1 MEWLLT
7 TATLAGSDDLVACR
21 GRLRALAGRVG
32 LEGGARTSLVA
43 ATVELA
49 CNAITH
55 AGGGTLRLALAAGT
69 PPALVVVVTDQ
80 GRGLG
85 AADAA
90 FEGRGGLALV
100 RRLMERVE
108 VETTRSGTTVR
119 LLCPL
124 PMFEWPEEAAAQ
136 AQRAAD
142 LATWL
147 AQQPAPSLLEDTVQ
161 DTGALLRSQAEIERL
176 NAELEDTN
184 RGVVALYAELDERAE
199 QLREASELKSR
210 FLSNMSHEFRTPLNS
225 ILALARLLLDEA
237 DGPLT
242 AEQGKQVGYIR
253 RSAESL
259 AELVN
264 DLLDLAKV
272 EAGKLELRP
281 RSFTV
286 QELFGGLRG
295 VMKPLQQSDAIELVF
310 DEPVDCPPLFT
321 DEAKLAQVLR
331 NLISNALKFTEAGE
345 VRVAASYDRV
355 AGHCI
360 FTVQDTGIGIAPE
373 NHELVF
379 HEFSQVASRLQ
390 GRAKGTGLGLPLS
403 RRLAELMGGSLTLQ
417 SALGAGS
424 RFTVAIPT
432 LLPQAEPPPE
442 APAVEIPTGR
452 GGVLLID
459 DEETSRYVQR
469 QMLAN
474 LPGLRVIEA
483 DGGAAGLLRT
493 QRERPDVI
501 LLDLRMPGMDGFE
514 VLERLAANPETRD
527 IPVIVCTSSVLMAHE
542 HERLRHAR
550 TVLSKATLSRD
561 SMTAAVT
568 PFLMAQ
574 PTMPQSSLSHAA
586 PPPARTPNAI
596 GGQSTMGQSTM
607 GQSTSS
613 QSASAQPTAASGRLS
628 QPTGIG

>member
-7 TATLAGSDDLVACR
+7 TATLAGADDLAACR
-21 GRLRALAGRVG
+21 SRLRLLADHVG
-32 LEGGARTSLVA
+32 LEGGAQTSLIA

-49 CNAITH
+49 GNAIAH

-69 PPALVVVVTDQ
+69 PPALVVAVTDQ
-80 GRGLG
+80 GAGLERPET
-85 AADAA
+85 AW
-90 FEGRGGLALV
+90 EGRGGLALV
-100 RRLMERVE
+100 RRLIERVDL
-108 VETTRSGTTVR
+108 ETSRTGTTVR
-119 LLCPL
+119 LVRPL
-124 PMFEWPEEAAAQ
+124 PHLDWPTDAAAQ
-136 AQRAAD
+136 EARATEIA
-142 LATWL
+142 ARL
-147 AQQPAPSLLEDTVQ
+147 AQAATPSAFEDVVRESH
-161 DTGALLRSQAEIERL
+161 ALLRSQAEIERL

-242 AEQGKQVGYIR
+242 AEQTRQVGYIR

-272 EAGKLELRP
+272 EAGKLDLRP

-286 QELFGGLRG
+286 QELFGALRG
-295 VMKPLQQSDAIELVF
+295 VMKPLQQSDAVDLVF
-310 DEPVDCPPLFT
+310 DEPIDCPPLFT

-331 NLISNALKFTEAGE
+331 NLISNALKFTETGE
-345 VRVAASYDRV
+345 VRVSARYEPETA
-355 AGHCI
+355 HCI
-360 FTVQDTGIGIAPE
+360 FTVVDTGIGIAAE

-403 RRLAELMGGSLTLQ
+403 RRLAELMGGALTLK
-417 SALGAGS
+417 STMGEGS
-424 RFTVAIPT
+424 QFTVSIPT
-432 LLPQAEPPPE
+432 LLPQADAPAEPPVVDV
-442 APAVEIPTGR
+442 ATAQ

-469 QMLAN
+469 QMLGSLA
-474 LPGLRVIEA
+474 GLRVIEA
-483 DGGAAGLLRT
+483 DSGAAGLQRT
-493 QRERPDVI
+493 HRERPDVI

-514 VLERLAANPETRD
+514 VLERLAADPDTRD

-542 HERLRHAR
+542 HARLRHAR
-550 TVLSKATLSRD
+550 TVLSKAALSRD
-561 SMTAAVT
+561 MMAAVIA
-568 PFLMAQ
+568 PFL
-574 PTMPQSSLSHAA
+574 QSPRADA
-586 PPPARTPNAI
+586 T
-596 GGQSTMGQSTM
+596 
-607 GQSTSS
+607 
-613 QSASAQPTAASGRLS
+613 
-628 QPTGIG
+628 